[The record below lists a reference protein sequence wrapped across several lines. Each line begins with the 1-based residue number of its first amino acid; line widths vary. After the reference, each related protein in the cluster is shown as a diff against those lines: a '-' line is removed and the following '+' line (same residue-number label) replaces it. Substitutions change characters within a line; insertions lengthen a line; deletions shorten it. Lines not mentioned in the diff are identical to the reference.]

1 MQYALNWPQ
10 YFNLISTV
18 QVVKSSAARCRESRQ
33 MVISYLQTEDWIR
46 QKSVVKRRSS
56 GHSTVI
62 RDEFTNTKITSLTL
76 QAVTQKIAL
85 LTWKQNDQ
93 NQQAQS
99 EAEGVIKI
107 SSEVQTGK
115 SNMSPQIFIPPIFTI

>member
-1 MQYALNWPQ
+1 
-10 YFNLISTV
+10 
-18 QVVKSSAARCRESRQ
+18 

-107 SSEVQTGK
+107 SSEVQTEK
-115 SNMSPQIFIPPIFTI
+115 SNISPQIFIPPIFTI

>member
-1 MQYALNWPQ
+1 
-10 YFNLISTV
+10 
-18 QVVKSSAARCRESRQ
+18 

-76 QAVTQKIAL
+76 QAITQKIAL

-93 NQQAQS
+93 NQQTQS

-115 SNMSPQIFIPPIFTI
+115 SNISPQIFIPPIFTI